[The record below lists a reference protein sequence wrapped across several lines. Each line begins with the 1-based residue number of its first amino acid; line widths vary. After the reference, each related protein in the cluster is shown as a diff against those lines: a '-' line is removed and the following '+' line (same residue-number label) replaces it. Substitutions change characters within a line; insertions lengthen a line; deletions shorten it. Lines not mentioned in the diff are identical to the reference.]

1 MFCGYRNVA
10 FLRLMCFSVL
20 LTGVSTESVRSP
32 TPTLNVTN
40 KGNDLYFIAS
50 PPKSSPQCW
59 QYVFT
64 YSKCNEN
71 PDIIKVTT
79 VNNWSANVGYDGAC
93 KYKVQVQAKYD
104 TTYCGEGEQDSNMSS
119 PVYFGQDGDPNL
131 PFKVVMS
138 VIPVTVC
145 VCLIIAIVL
154 FRRHKDKFL
163 PKIPNPSYFFKD
175 MYDTKK
181 LKDLYTTELY
191 VPNEEV
197 MDEVH
202 VEPNT
207 THLHHEF

>member
-1 MFCGYRNVA
+1 M
-10 FLRLMCFSVL
+10 
-20 LTGVSTESVRSP
+20 VRSP
-32 TPTLNVTN
+32 SPTFDIIN

-50 PPKSSPQCW
+50 PPITTSPQCW
-59 QYVFT
+59 QYVFK

-71 PDIIKVTT
+71 PGIIKVTK
-79 VNNWSANVGYDGAC
+79 VNNWSAIVGYDGAC
-93 KYKVQVQAKYD
+93 KYTVQVKAIYD
-104 TTYCGEGEQDSNMSS
+104 TTHCGEGEQDSQLSS

-145 VCLIIAIVL
+145 VCLIIAILL

-175 MYDTKK
+175 MYDTKTK
-181 LKDLYTTELY
+181 GLYTTELY

-207 THLHHEF
+207 AHLHHEY

>member
-20 LTGVSTESVRSP
+20 LTGVSTGSEKSP
-32 TPTLNVTN
+32 TLKLNISN
-40 KGNDLYFIAS
+40 KGNDLHFTAS
-50 PPKSSPQCW
+50 PPQNPPQCW
-59 QYVFT
+59 HYEFH

-71 PDIIKVTT
+71 PDIIKVS
-79 VNNWSANVGYDGAC
+79 NWTAIVGYDVAC
-93 KYKVQVQAKYD
+93 RYKVQVQAKYD
-104 TTYCGEGEQDSNMSS
+104 TTHCGEGEQDSNMSI

-145 VCLIIAIVL
+145 ICLIIAIVL
-154 FRRHKDKFL
+154 FRRHKDTFL
-163 PKIPNPSYFFKD
+163 PQIPNPSYFFKD

-181 LKDLYTTELY
+181 KVKQGLYTTELY
-191 VPNEEV
+191 VPNEEL

-207 THLHHEF
+207 THLHHEL